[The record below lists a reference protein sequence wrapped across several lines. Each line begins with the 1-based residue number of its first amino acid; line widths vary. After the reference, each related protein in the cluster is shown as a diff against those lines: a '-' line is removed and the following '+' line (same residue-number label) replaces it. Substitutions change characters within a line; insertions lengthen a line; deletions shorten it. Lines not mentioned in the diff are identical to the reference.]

1 MKKLFAMAN
10 VDNSFIVSAGS
21 EEELNRK
28 LEDIRAKYEKYYH
41 DYVMPGF
48 YVVKAKNLMEAKTKN
63 KISVN

>member
-10 VDNSFIVSAGS
+10 IDNSFIVSASS
-21 EEELNRK
+21 EDELNRK
-28 LEDIRAKYEKYYH
+28 LDDIREKYEKYYH

-48 YVVKAKNLMEAKTKN
+48 YVVKAKNLMEAKSKK